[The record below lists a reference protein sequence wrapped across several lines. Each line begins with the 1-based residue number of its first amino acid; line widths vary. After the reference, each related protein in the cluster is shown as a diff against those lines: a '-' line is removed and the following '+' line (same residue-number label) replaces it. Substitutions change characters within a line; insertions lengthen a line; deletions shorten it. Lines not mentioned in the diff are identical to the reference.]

1 MFGYQ
6 IRARKKRL
14 NTTSLRRYSRPG
26 ECKGKFDERKVAL
39 RFGLVNYYVS
49 LPQNL
54 REWKNIT
61 SSWWFQLFFIFTPK
75 IGEDEA
81 ILRSIFFKGVGS
93 TTNQT
98 CVYIQH
104 GSNSWMCMSW
114 FEKVVNFMASQPTS
128 MLSTPMRNKALIRPY
143 WGKNYG

>member
-1 MFGYQ
+1 MVFCYQIAPARKKHMFGYQ

-54 REWKNIT
+54 RE
-61 SSWWFQLFFIFTPK
+61 
-75 IGEDEA
+75 
-81 ILRSIFFKGVGS
+81 
-93 TTNQT
+93 
-98 CVYIQH
+98 
-104 GSNSWMCMSW
+104 
-114 FEKVVNFMASQPTS
+114 
-128 MLSTPMRNKALIRPY
+128 
-143 WGKNYG
+143 